1 MSRRVGVLVALAAL
15 PLAASVRKM
24 TLDEMTRESVGI
36 VRGTVQELRS
46 HWSGESSIVTDVIL
60 DVQQVYQ
67 GAIARGPLTLTILGG
82 RIGDREVHATEMA
95 HFAKG
100 EEVVVFLAAGPYGLW
115 PMAGFSGKYS
125 VQRLR
130 RGRAPAAAAIVVGV
144 PEGPIPRDVPLADLE
159 RVLARPVKK

>member
-1 MSRRVGVLVALAAL
+1 MSRRIWAFVVLAAL

-36 VRGTVQELRS
+36 VRGTVQELRAR
-46 HWSGESSIVTDVIL
+46 WSGESSIVTDVIL
-60 DVQQVYQ
+60 DVQQVYR
-67 GAIARGPLTLTILGG
+67 GGLARGELTLTILGG

-100 EEVVVFLAAGPYGLW
+100 EEVVVFLSASPYGLW

-130 RGRAPAAAAIVVGV
+130 RGRAPGAAAIVVGV
-144 PEGPIPRDVPLADLE
+144 PEGPIPRDVPLAELE
-159 RVLARPVKK
+159 RVLARAGK